1 MKLVYTLLVFTLII
15 TASYAADKQSAQS
28 DASRKVHFVAP
39 FDVAQITAN
48 TAIKDWNPAT
58 EAFNDG
64 TGKVIQAINCEDDIN
79 VYFGTDTTN
88 KLTVPAGSTFPI
100 HPSYDVKIDAACDC
114 AVF

>member
-1 MKLVYTLLVFTLII
+1 MKIVYAILVFTLII
-15 TASYAADKQSAQS
+15 TASYAADKQAAQS
-28 DASRKVHFVAP
+28 SGKVHYIAP
-39 FDVAQITAN
+39 FDVAQITAD

-79 VYFGTDTTN
+79 VYYGTDTTN